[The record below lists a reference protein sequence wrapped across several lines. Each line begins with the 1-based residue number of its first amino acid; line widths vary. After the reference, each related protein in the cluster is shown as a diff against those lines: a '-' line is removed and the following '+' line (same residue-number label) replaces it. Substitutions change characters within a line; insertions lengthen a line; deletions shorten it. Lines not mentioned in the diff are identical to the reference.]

1 MLYMNYPRCV
11 FSASFVKECTDVSYV
26 AGEGVELTVH
36 KESVIVEEIKEVEL
50 RSRGVQFICDRNR
63 LFA

>member
-1 MLYMNYPRCV
+1 MEILH
-11 FSASFVKECTDVSYV
+11 FTASFVKECTDVSYV

-36 KESVIVEEIKEVEL
+36 KESVVVEEIKEVEL